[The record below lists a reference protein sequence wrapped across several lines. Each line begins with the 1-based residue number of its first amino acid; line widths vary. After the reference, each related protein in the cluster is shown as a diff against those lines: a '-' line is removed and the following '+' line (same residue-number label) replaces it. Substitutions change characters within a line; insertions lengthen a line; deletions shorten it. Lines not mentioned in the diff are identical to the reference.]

1 MSTEP
6 QPALDLAK
14 PLILRCGASLS
25 NRLAKSATSEGL
37 GGRSQAPTPALA
49 RLYRRWSESGAGLA
63 ITGNVL
69 IDRRALG
76 ERGNVAVEDDRH
88 AGLLAQW
95 AAAATAGG
103 GHAWVQLN
111 HPGRQAPRTLN
122 RDAVGPSPVA
132 VTGAPGM
139 FRTPRALTSSEI
151 DEVIRRFATAARTVV
166 AAGFTGVE
174 IQAAHGYLL
183 SQFLSPLT
191 NLRTDDWG
199 GTPTNR
205 RRLLLEVVRAVRAAL
220 GPDTPVAVKLNSA
233 DFQRGGITED
243 ESTEVV
249 LALAREN
256 IDLLEI
262 SGGSFESTA
271 MMGAPAG
278 PVRESTRAREAYFL
292 EYAERVRVAITR
304 TGANLPL
311 MVTGGFRSTA
321 AMAAAIASGAVD
333 IVGLGRPMIMEPDLP
348 RRILTGAAGARPAA
362 PHRLG
367 IARFEGMGELLWYT
381 VQLQRMSQGKD
392 PDPHRRSL
400 CNLPRYLVNTGV
412 LGRPRRGLAA

>member
-1 MSTEP
+1 MSTETH
-6 QPALDLAK
+6 PARDLAK

-25 NRLAKSATSEGL
+25 NRIAKSATSEGL
-37 GGRSQAPTPALA
+37 GDRAQAPTPALI
-49 RLYRRWSESGAGLA
+49 RLYRRWSESGAGLV

-88 AGLLAQW
+88 ADLLARW
-95 AAAATAGG
+95 AAVATAGG
-103 GHAWVQLN
+103 AHAWVQLN

-122 RDAVGPSPVA
+122 RYAVGPSPVA

-139 FRTPRALTSSEI
+139 FRTPRALTSAEI
-151 DEVIRRFATAARTVV
+151 DDVIQRFATAARTVV
-166 AAGFTGVE
+166 TAGFTGVE

-183 SQFLSPLT
+183 SQFLSPRT

-199 GTPTNR
+199 GTPERR
-205 RRLLLEVVRAVRAAL
+205 RRLLLEVVRAVRAAV

-233 DFQRGGITED
+233 DFQRGGMTED

-249 LALAREN
+249 LALAHESV
-256 IDLLEI
+256 DVLEI

-278 PVRESTRAREAYFL
+278 PVTESTRSREAYFL
-292 EYAERVRVAITR
+292 DYAERVRAAITR

-311 MVTGGFRSTA
+311 MVTGGFRTA
-321 AMAAAIASGAVD
+321 AGMTAAIASGAVD
-333 IVGLGRPMIMEPDLP
+333 IVGLGRPVIMEPDLP
-348 RRILTGAAGARPAA
+348 RRLLTGEARARPAR
-362 PHRLG
+362 PHTLG
-367 IARFEGMGELLWYT
+367 VARFQGMGELLWYT
-381 VQLQRMSQGKD
+381 VQLQRISEGKD
-392 PDPHRRSL
+392 PDPDRHPL

-412 LGRPRRGLAA
+412 IGRVRNGSAA